1 MPQNARILIKTFVLG
16 ANHGQFLQA
25 LGLKNLTQELLP
37 HSTIYHPLYSNHFFK
52 ELFVHIKGLSVL
64 KYIRFLIAWF
74 STFNFREKNFS
85 PDVCIYGS
93 DMIFH
98 LQSKIFPPDKY
109 YFCKNKPSE
118 YSICYAPSTS
128 WRDINNEPSFVSN
141 LRTFNCL
148 SARDLQLIILS
159 MTILAESRKLL
170 LIHLFVDLSF
180 LHRKAY

>member
-1 MPQNARILIKTFVLG
+1 MQGFSSRRLCLG
-16 ANHGQFLQA
+16 LTMDNFASSW
-25 LGLKNLTQELLP
+25 LKNLTQELLP

-98 LQSKIFPPDKY
+98 LQLK
-109 YFCKNKPSE
+109 
-118 YSICYAPSTS
+118 
-128 WRDINNEPSFVSN
+128 SF
-141 LRTFNCL
+141 
-148 SARDLQLIILS
+148 
-159 MTILAESRKLL
+159 L
-170 LIHLFVDLSF
+170 LINIIFVRINHQNILFVMP
-180 LHRKAY
+180 HRHHGVI